1 MLSIFVRS
9 FVCLSI
15 LSSFLLFFLLVG
27 CSSQKASMQ
36 SPELPARHWLKEVP
50 GVPVE
55 NKSKLENAV
64 QSLYDPTKKFAFEDA
79 VYLAIQQSPMLVDSA
94 VNLEI
99 KRLALTDSVWRYLP
113 EPRLI
118 FSVTNNLTRLN
129 EDTRYVSGDYGRTK
143 FDVGFR
149 CDFPNPV
156 GTFFEHQV
164 QKGMVNMAIAMHRKA
179 VGEAIYDI
187 AKMYLKL
194 QSLREILAAKKA
206 VLPLGKELKSY
217 WQQVENVEGRQG
229 VQLNLADEHTKELEL
244 TVEKTQMETT
254 MEKTRLKIMAGV
266 DAHHKLEVDVASAD
280 GILAGFNG
288 HALKW
293 EDRWA
298 TSEDDLLL
306 RGQIKL
312 ADFNIMV
319 AWAQYMPLM
328 SLEVNKTPPAGQ
340 AQPSGG
346 EEDLFLHL
354 NFDFPLIDWGHRY
367 RGVQTARMEKAQA
380 FHEMARKRMEYAN
393 RWLQA
398 EQAVA
403 LAENQLKIARTRYK
417 TAELQYK
424 EATIAFREGTE
435 EMPVVTNLH
444 EQKANA
450 KIALIQ
456 AELNHKLAHLDWMY
470 LANVLQERFL
480 GLPLKTLM

>member
-1 MLSIFVRS
+1 MKFAVHLLSL
-9 FVCLSI
+9 CLV
-15 LSSFLLFFLLVG
+15 FLLTALCG
-27 CSSQKASMQ
+27 CSSQKAGIH

-55 NKSKLENAV
+55 SKSKLEHAV
-64 QSLYDPTKKFAFEDA
+64 TSLYDPSRKFRFEDA
-79 VYLAIQQSPMLVDSA
+79 VYLAIQQSPMLVHSA

-99 KRLALTDSVWRYLP
+99 KRLALTDSVWKYLP
-113 EPRLI
+113 EPRLL
-118 FSVTNNLTRLN
+118 FSITNNLTRSN

-156 GTFFEHQV
+156 ATYFEHQV
-164 QKGMVNMAIAMHRKA
+164 QKGMVNMAIATHRKA

-194 QSLREILAAKKA
+194 KSLKEIQAAKEA
-206 VLPLGKELKSY
+206 VLPLGKELKAY
-217 WQQVENVEGRQG
+217 WREVESVEGRQG
-229 VQLNLADEHTKELEL
+229 VQLNLADEHSRELEL
-244 TVEKTQMETT
+244 TVEKTKMEST
-254 MEKTRLKIMAGV
+254 MEKTRLKILAGV
-266 DAHHKLEVDVASAD
+266 DAHHKMIIDEESAEEILRGFD
-280 GILAGFNG
+280 GY
-288 HALKW
+288 ALKW
-293 EDRWA
+293 EDRWNV
-298 TSEDDLLL
+298 TEDDLLL

-328 SLEVNKTPPAGQ
+328 SLEVNKQPPAGQ

-346 EEDLFLHL
+346 EEDVFLHL

-367 RGVQTARMEKAQA
+367 RGVQTARMQKAQA
-380 FHEMARKRMEYAN
+380 FHEMARKRTEYSN

-398 EQAVA
+398 QQAVA
-403 LAENQLKIARTRYK
+403 LADNQLKIAKTRFK

-424 EATIAFREGTE
+424 EAVIAFKEGTE

-444 EQKANA
+444 EQMANA
-450 KIALIQ
+450 RIALIQ
-456 AELNHKLAHLDWMY
+456 AELNYKLAHLDWMY

-480 GLPLKTLM
+480 GLPLKNLM

>member
-1 MLSIFVRS
+1 MQKFFL
-9 FVCLSI
+9 I
-15 LSSFLLFFLLVG
+15 LLLCVSFLPPLAG
-27 CSSQKASMQ
+27 CSSKKAGIH
-36 SPELPARHWLKEVP
+36 SPELPAKHWLKEVP

-55 NKSKLENAV
+55 SRESLARAV
-64 QSLYDPTKKFAFEDA
+64 QNLYDPHKAFSFEDA
-79 VYLAIQQSPMLVDSA
+79 VYLAIQQSPMLVNSA

-99 KRLALTDSVWRYLP
+99 KRLALTDSIWRYLP
-113 EPRLI
+113 EPRLLFTI
-118 FSVTNNLTRLN
+118 TNNLTRSN

-149 CDFPNPV
+149 CDFPNPL
-156 GTFFEHQV
+156 GTYFDHQV
-164 QKGMVNMAIAMHRKA
+164 QKGMVNMAISTHRKA

-194 QSLREILAAKKA
+194 KSLRRILEAKKD
-206 VLPLGKELKSY
+206 VLPLGKELKTY
-217 WQQVENVEGRQG
+217 WQEVEKVEGKQG

-266 DAHHKLEVDVASAD
+266 DAHHKLEIDVASAD
-280 GILAGFNG
+280 GILRGFDG

-293 EDRWA
+293 EDRWS

-312 ADFNIMV
+312 ADYNIMV
-319 AWAQYMPLM
+319 AWAQYLPQM
-328 SLEVNKTPPAGQ
+328 SFEINKQPPSGQ

-346 EEDLFLHL
+346 EEDLFLHF

-380 FHEMARKRMEYAN
+380 FHEMARKRTEYSN

-403 LAENQLKIARTRYK
+403 LAENELKIAKTRFT

-424 EATIAFREGTE
+424 EALIAFKEGIE
-435 EMPVVTNLH
+435 EMPAVTTLH
-444 EQKANA
+444 EQMANA
-450 KIALIQ
+450 KIALIE
-456 AELNHKLAHLDWMY
+456 AELHYELAHLDWMY

-480 GLPLKTLM
+480 GLPQKTLM